1 MKPERKEEVEMPEQG
16 SAVIQIP
23 LGRANAFIIRGKRP
37 VIVDT
42 GYPGS
47 APAIIDKL
55 TENGIDP
62 KSVSLILIT
71 HGHAD
76 HFGSAADLRERTG
89 AKVAIHKLDAE
100 AARKGQDPPLSPT
113 GAIGRLFISLMARR
127 DPAKAPS
134 FEPDILIEGE
144 MDLKK
149 FGIEGK
155 IIHTPGHTPGSISVI
170 LPGGEVIVGDLI
182 MRGTFRWWQPNYPLF
197 ADNMAQLNES
207 IQLILRRKPSKI
219 FCGHG
224 GPFAPKAIQRRF
236 P

>member
-1 MKPERKEEVEMPEQG
+1 MPKQG
-16 SAVIQIP
+16 SSVIQIP
-23 LGRANAFIIRGKRP
+23 LGRVNAFVIRGKRP

-47 APAIIDKL
+47 APAIIDRL
-55 TENGIDP
+55 TENGIDL

-113 GAIGRLFISLMARR
+113 GAIGRLFISLLARR
-127 DPAKAPS
+127 GPAKAPS
-134 FEPDILIEGE
+134 FEPDILIEDE
-144 MDLKK
+144 KDLNK

-155 IIHTPGHTPGSISVI
+155 IIHTPGHTPGSVSVI
-170 LPGGEVIVGDLI
+170 LPGDEVIIGDLI
-182 MRGTFRWWQPNYPLF
+182 MRGMLRWWQPNYPLF
-197 ADNMAQLNES
+197 ADNMAQLNKS
-207 IQLILRRKPSKI
+207 IQLILQSKPAKI
-219 FCGHG
+219 FSGHG
-224 GPFAPKAIQRRF
+224 GPFAPKAVLRRF
-236 P
+236 S

>member
-1 MKPERKEEVEMPEQG
+1 MPKQG

-23 LGRANAFIIRGKRP
+23 LGRVNAFIIRGKRP

-47 APAIIDKL
+47 APAILDRL

-89 AKVAIHKLDAE
+89 ARVAIHKLDAE

-113 GAIGRLFISLMARR
+113 GAIGRLFMSLLARR
-127 DPAKAPS
+127 GMAKAPS

-149 FGIEGK
+149 FGVDGK
-155 IIHTPGHTPGSISVI
+155 IIHTPGHTPGSVSIA

-182 MRGTFRWWQPNYPLF
+182 MRGMLRWWQPNYPLF

-207 IQLILRRKPSKI
+207 IQLILRRKPTKI
-219 FCGHG
+219 FSGHG

-236 P
+236 S